1 MASKL
6 EATNLKK
13 SYQGR
18 HAVKGISVQVSQGQ
32 VVGLLG
38 PNGAGKTTAFYMI
51 VGVLRP
57 DEGSIHLDGQ
67 NITRFPM
74 HKRAKAGLGYL
85 SQERS
90 IFRKLTVEENLIAV
104 LEMLPLSR
112 NEKQERLDSLLS
124 ELGIQH
130 VRKIKGYALSGGE
143 SRRAEIARALVLE
156 PSIMLLDEPF
166 AGVDPIA
173 VADIQTIIQQLA
185 NRNIGVLI
193 TDHNV
198 RETFGIID
206 YGYIMNEGEL
216 LIDGTPDELME
227 NDQARK
233 VYLGKTFS
241 M

>member
-1 MASKL
+1 MESKL
-6 EATNLKK
+6 EANNLKK

-18 HAVKGISVQVSQGQ
+18 HAVKGISLQVSQGQ

-51 VGVLRP
+51 VGVLLP
-57 DEGSIHLDGQ
+57 DEGSIKLNGQ
-67 NITRFPM
+67 NITGFPM

-112 NEKQERLDSLLS
+112 NEKKERLDSLLS

-185 NRNIGVLI
+185 ERNIGVLI

-216 LIDGTPDELME
+216 LIDGTPDELVE
-227 NDQARK
+227 NNQARK

>member
-1 MASKL
+1 MESKL
-6 EATNLKK
+6 EANNLKK

-18 HAVKGISVQVSQGQ
+18 NAVKGISLQVSQGQ

-51 VGVLRP
+51 VGVLLP
-57 DEGSIHLDGQ
+57 DEGSIKLNGQ
-67 NITRFPM
+67 NITGFPM

-185 NRNIGVLI
+185 KRNIGVLI

-216 LIDGTPDELME
+216 LIDGTPDELLE